1 MKQLWA
7 VVCIVGVAA
16 FVIYGVIIADGGVG
30 GRPAGAFD
38 FAACILGLGV
48 GLVGWFRVARF
59 APKMHGR
66 RAAARARLDEE
77 YSESMS

>member
-7 VVCIVGVAA
+7 VVCIVGFAA
-16 FVIYGVIIADGGVG
+16 FLIYGFIVVQGGVG
-30 GRPAGAFD
+30 DRPAGAVD
-38 FAACILGLGV
+38 FVACLVGFGI
-48 GLVGWFRVARF
+48 GLVGWTRVARF

-77 YSESMS
+77 YSKSMS

>member
-1 MKQLWA
+1 MKQVWA
-7 VVCIVGVAA
+7 IVCIVGFAA
-16 FVIYGVIIADGGVG
+16 FLIYGFIVAQGGVG
-30 GRPAGAFD
+30 ERPAGVLD
-38 FAACILGLGV
+38 FVACVAGLGV

-77 YSESMS
+77 YSEGMS